1 MHHAKTAKF
10 SVIEL
15 GVPPATAVAESPK
28 AVAPKAV
35 APKAVA
41 PKAPTPPS
49 SSSTSS
55 KDVDGLSAAVVKK
68 QSEIK
73 ALKKAG
79 AKAEDLASQTAEL
92 DGLRATLAEAQ
103 AAAEPV
109 SEFPRRGRMPAQ
121 RETSD
126 PGYGLSSLKALSL
139 TRNAVRLAAVV
150 QHSRTPFC
158 ARCL

>member
-41 PKAPTPPS
+41 PKAPTPPSSSS

-126 PGYGLSSLKALSL
+126 PGYL
-139 TRNAVRLAAVV
+139 
-150 QHSRTPFC
+150 H
-158 ARCL
+158 